1 MANAFITRRAGTLLK
16 NIANAEVTLDF
27 SSVTY
32 DGSQHAPKIQS
43 VTMNGEP
50 LTNLLH
56 YYATITPQTDAGD
69 YYVTVHGLGEYGG
82 VKQVPWSIGKAQ
94 GSVSL
99 APDSITIQGELGTTG
114 QVIITYEGDGELS
127 ISESR
132 IVKAQ
137 ILDYD
142 PVLENNSWE
151 TIAQVAAAG
160 MASKAWNLGDKKAF
174 TIGDE
179 TYHAQII
186 GFNHDD
192 LDATDEK
199 YGDGDYNGGSGKAAI
214 TFQMEGIYS
223 QTYRMDE
230 TSDNSCSWRD
240 SEMRVTTMPKI
251 KEQFDQAAVA
261 VMRTVTK
268 STAHSQ
274 TDSTIY
280 KTADVLFLLCHTE
293 VFETQ
298 GNSHPGEGTQYAFY
312 LAGNSK
318 IKKYLS
324 GSAAWWWLRSPSTS
338 NYANFRIVNNDGTTG
353 YNDAANNNAVAA
365 GFCI

>member
-1 MANAFITRRAGTLLK
+1 MANAFITRRAGTLVK

-32 DGSQHAPKIQS
+32 DGSQHAPKIQN
-43 VTMNGEP
+43 VTMDDEP

-82 VKQVPWSIGKAQ
+82 VKQVPWSIAKRQ

-127 ISESR
+127 ISESG
-132 IVKAQ
+132 IVSAQ

-151 TIAQVAAAG
+151 TIAQVATAG
-160 MASKAWNLGDKKAF
+160 LASKAWNLGDKKAF

-186 GFNHDD
+186 GFDHDD
-192 LDATDEK
+192 LDTTDEK
-199 YGDGDYNGGSGKAAI
+199 YGNGDYNGGSGKAAI
-214 TFQMEGIYS
+214 TFQMDEIYS
-223 QTYRMDE
+223 TTYRMDE
-230 TSDNSCSWRD
+230 TSSNDCSWRD
-240 SEMRVTTMPKI
+240 SEMRVQTMPII
-251 KEQFDQAAVA
+251 KGLIEPEVVA
-261 VMRTVTK
+261 QMRTVTK
-268 STAHSQ
+268 KTAHNQ
-274 TDSTIY
+274 TDSTLY
-280 KTADVLFLLCHTE
+280 STADELFLLAAAE
-293 VFETQ
+293 VFDNPEYV
-298 GNSHPGEGTQYAFY
+298 HPGEGTRYAY
-312 LAGNSK
+312 YAAENSRV
-318 IKKYLS
+318 KKKS
-324 GSAAWWWLRSPSTS
+324 GSAYWWWLRSPSTGN
-338 NYANFRIVNNDGTTG
+338 NYYFRFVYTDGSISSANAYATG
-353 YNDAANNNAVAA
+353 GGVAA
-365 GFCI
+365 AFCI